1 MRKIESV
8 PNVQDVYVSKRREF
22 STQYGLHN
30 ENPVPSFYLLLN
42 PPRGA
47 GSEAEPGLV
56 HIIINTI
63 YTFSACSVLGVPN
76 DDAANDFIV
85 ALANHSDNAYNWVDK
100 FYLPM
105 PKTCFQ
111 STWLQALPTFP
122 ELAEYFWRPS
132 TISKTGAQ
140 K

>member
-30 ENPVPSFYLLLN
+30 ENPFPSFYLLLN

-85 ALANHSDNAYNWVDK
+85 ALANHSDNAYNWDPLQVSSISFIYRCRRPASSQRGCK
-100 FYLPM
+100 R
-105 PKTCFQ
+105 CQHFQ
-111 STWLQALPTFP
+111 S
-122 ELAEYFWRPS
+122 
-132 TISKTGAQ
+132 
-140 K
+140 